1 MAVSFL
7 AMPIIEAS
15 SLTKEFRIFRRREGV
30 AGAFRDLFQ
39 RRYETLRA
47 VDRVSF
53 QIDPGERVGYIG
65 PNGAGKSTTIK
76 MLTGILVPT
85 SGKVSVGGL
94 DPHRDRERCV
104 RRIGA
109 VFGQRSQ
116 LWWDLAPIESLRLL
130 GSVYRLRR
138 EEVEERLQEF
148 EGPLEIGEHL
158 RTPVRKLS
166 LGQKMRFELAAALL
180 HRPRIVFLDEPTIG
194 LDLVAKEGIRRFL
207 LEENRERGTT
217 MILTTH
223 DLSDIEELC
232 ERVIIIDRGKLVY
245 DGALEELKA
254 QMGGSG
260 SLVFHLLNPLHLPQ
274 GAGGALDPEREKGEP
289 TLAALR
295 ALTPDQPVQ
304 WAAEGT
310 GEFRATFAS
319 KAVSRAELI
328 RRVLDQYEVADIA
341 IVDEKI
347 EDVIRRI
354 YAGMGYGKTG
364 G

>member
-1 MAVSFL
+1 
-7 AMPIIEAS
+7 MPIIES
-15 SLTKEFRIFRRREGV
+15 SALTKEFRIFRRREGV
-30 AGAFRDLFQ
+30 TGAFRDLFH

-53 QIDPGERVGYIG
+53 RIEPGERVGYIG

-85 SGKVSVGGL
+85 AGEVTVAGM
-94 DPHRDRERCV
+94 DPHRERERCV

-116 LWWDLAPIESLRLL
+116 LWWDLAPIESLKLL
-130 GSVYRLRR
+130 GSIYGLGREDVEARLR
-138 EEVEERLQEF
+138 EF

-180 HRPRIVFLDEPTIG
+180 HRPGIVFLDEPTIG

-207 LEENRERGTT
+207 LKENRERGTT

-232 ERVIIIDRGKLVY
+232 ERVIVIDRGKLVY
-245 DGALEELKA
+245 DGALGDLKA
-254 QMGGSG
+254 RMGGSG
-260 SLVFHLLNPLHLPQ
+260 SLVFHIVNPV
-274 GAGGALDPEREKGEP
+274 AESGENGEL
-289 TLAALR
+289 TLAGLR
-295 ALTPDQPVQ
+295 SLTGEQPVV
-304 WAAEGT
+304 WTAEET
-310 GEFRATFAS
+310 GAFRATFPAG
-319 KAVSRAELI
+319 AVSRAEVI
-328 RRVLDQYEVADIA
+328 RRVMERFEVADIA
-341 IVDEKI
+341 IVDVKI

-354 YAGMGYGKTG
+354 YAGAGQDG
-364 G
+364 